1 MQYNRRVSPDDE
13 NRDET
18 RDEAT
23 RMLRSVA
30 EGADAGGLLEL
41 VYGELRELADLY
53 LARERVDHTLQP
65 TALVHE
71 AYLRLIDQET
81 PWQGRAHFI
90 GIAAQSMRRILV
102 DHARGVNRLK
112 RGGAL
117 ARVELPAELLAD
129 DEEPGIDLV
138 GLDSALAALSAQSER
153 LGRIVELR
161 FFGGLDLEAIGELLG
176 VSERTVRRDWRF
188 ARAWLT
194 EHLKES
200 DA

>member
-1 MQYNRRVSPDDE
+1 MQYNRGVSADQ
-13 NRDET
+13 ET

-23 RMLRSVA
+23 RLLRSVA

-41 VYGELRELADLY
+41 VYEELRELAELY
-53 LARERVDHTLQP
+53 LARERANHTLQP

-112 RGGAL
+112 RGGGL
-117 ARVELPAELLAD
+117 ARVELSDELAA
-129 DEEPGIDLV
+129 DEEAGVDLV
-138 GLDSALAALSAQSER
+138 ALDSALEALSEQSER

-161 FFGGLDLEAIGELLG
+161 FFGGLEMEAIGEVLG

-194 EHLKES
+194 ERLAEQ